1 MVLYSSP
8 APSKLFWLSCR
19 YTICWDGPRLLEL
32 QSWFVRPQLSRWLL
46 IGRLQIFSIPLNTL
60 TANILKNLQ
69 LKQMKS
75 RDKRTKMMSELLNNI
90 KRFALSLSSMA
101 LELTF
106 S

>member
-1 MVLYSSP
+1 M
-8 APSKLFWLSCR
+8 
-19 YTICWDGPRLLEL
+19 LEL

-46 IGRLQIFSIPLNTL
+46 IDRLQIFSIPLNTL

-90 KRFALSLSSMA
+90 KRFALSLSSVA